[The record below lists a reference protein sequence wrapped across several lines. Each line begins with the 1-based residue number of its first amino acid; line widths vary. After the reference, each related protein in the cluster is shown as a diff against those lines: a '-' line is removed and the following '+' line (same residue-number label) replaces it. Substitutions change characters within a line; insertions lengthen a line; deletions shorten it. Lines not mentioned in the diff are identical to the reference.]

1 MQRNISNNV
10 QLSQSSNPLK
20 DAMGVES
27 VDYLADFN
35 NMLEKIDKLKILY
48 NQGSMDSDMLKY
60 IPGLAKIFYQ
70 GQIDAVETKKTYA
83 ATSYTDKEV
92 LEFNVNL
99 LKNHYTNF
107 SSILLCLPIK
117 ILKKVMQQLMQML
130 I

>member
-70 GQIDAVETKKTYA
+70 GQINAVETKKTYA

>member
-60 IPGLAKIFYQ
+60 ISGLAKVFYQ
-70 GQIDAVETKKTYA
+70 GQIDAVQTKKNYA
-83 ATSYTDKEV
+83 ASSYTDKEV

-99 LKNHYTNF
+99 IKNHYTNF

-117 ILKKVMQQLMQML
+117 ILKKVM
-130 I
+130 

>member
-60 IPGLAKIFYQ
+60 ISGLAKVFYQ
-70 GQIDAVETKKTYA
+70 GQIDAVQTKKNYA
-83 ATSYTDKEV
+83 ASSYTDKEV

-99 LKNHYTNF
+99 IKNHYTNF

-117 ILKKVMQQLMQML
+117 ILKKVMQQLM
-130 I
+130 

>member
-60 IPGLAKIFYQ
+60 ISGLAKVFYQ
-70 GQIDAVETKKTYA
+70 GQIDAVQTKK
-83 ATSYTDKEV
+83 K
-92 LEFNVNL
+92 
-99 LKNHYTNF
+99 
-107 SSILLCLPIK
+107 LCCF
-117 ILKKVMQQLMQML
+117 
-130 I
+130 

>member
-70 GQIDAVETKKTYA
+70 GQIDAVQTKK
-83 ATSYTDKEV
+83 
-92 LEFNVNL
+92 LML
-99 LKNHYTNF
+99 LLV
-107 SSILLCLPIK
+107 ILIK
-117 ILKKVMQQLMQML
+117 KY
-130 I
+130 